1 MPTQT
6 AKNFS
11 SQTWLVTPDL
21 LGVLN
26 NDGYFE
32 GTNPAWF
39 VTLGWRPED
48 IESRQFFDFIHPD
61 DMAKTEAAF
70 AAIKKGLPVLMF
82 ENRYQHK
89 DGSYRWLSWN
99 AVPEGDLC
107 YCSAR
112 DITQD
117 HKNRTALSNRE
128 EEARFRE
135 QFIAVLGHDLRNP
148 LSAVASA
155 IRIAAREPQSE
166 RVRAV
171 LESANGS
178 ITRMAGLIDDLMDF
192 ARSRLGE
199 GIVIDR
205 VAATS
210 LADSLRVSV
219 DEIRM
224 ANRQVV
230 IEDVFDF
237 EESLHC
243 DPARLQQLLSNL
255 LANALTHGEESRP
268 IIVRAEDDAGDFR
281 LSVTNFGK
289 TIPDNIME
297 SLFKPFVRGTVS
309 ESQQGLGLGLFIASE
324 IARAHGGQLRAE
336 SRANQTTFEFRMPR

>member
-230 IEDVFDF
+230 IENVFDF

-255 LANALTHGEESRP
+255 LANAVTHGEESRP
-268 IIVRAEDDAGDFR
+268 IVVRAEDDAGDFR
-281 LSVTNFGK
+281 LSVTNSGK
-289 TIPDNIME
+289 TIPANVMD
-297 SLFKPFVRGTVS
+297 SLFKPFVRGAVS
-309 ESQQGLGLGLFIASE
+309 DSLQGLGLGLFIASE
-324 IARAHGGQLRAE
+324 IARAHGGRIGAV
-336 SRANQTTFEFRMPR
+336 SHADQTVFEFRMPR